1 MVGVRP
7 FDGVEDRA
15 WRALVHVADLLPRHL
30 ENEMEDA
37 RRISVKEFA
46 ILLHLS
52 ESDDATLRMSTL
64 AADTGLSPSRTTRV
78 VETLRR
84 RGWVEKTPDATDGR
98 ATTVAITD
106 KGREQVGPA
115 YDVQVRG
122 ARRIL
127 FDHITREDAEQLAR
141 ILRRLS
147 ITLSREDRFD

>member
-1 MVGVRP
+1 MVEVRP
-7 FDGVEDRA
+7 FDDVEDRA

-30 ENEMEDA
+30 DNEMEDA

-52 ESDDATLRMSTL
+52 ESQDSTLRMSTL
-64 AADTGLSPSRTTRV
+64 AADVGLSPSRTTRV

-84 RGWVEKTPDATDGR
+84 RGWVQKSPDASDGR

-106 KGREQVGPA
+106 SGRAQVGPA
-115 YDVQVRG
+115 YDVQVEG

>member
-1 MVGVRP
+1 MVEVRP
-7 FDGVEDRA
+7 FDDVEDRA

-30 ENEMEDA
+30 DNEMEDA

-52 ESDDATLRMSTL
+52 ESQDSTLRMSTL
-64 AADTGLSPSRTTRV
+64 AADVGLSPSRTTRV

-84 RGWVEKTPDATDGR
+84 RGWIQKSPDASDGR

-106 KGREQVGPA
+106 SGRAQVGPA
-115 YDVQVRG
+115 YDVQVEG

-141 ILRRLS
+141 VLRRLS
-147 ITLSREDRFD
+147 ITLAREDRFD

>member
-7 FDGVEDRA
+7 FDAVEDRA

-30 ENEMEDA
+30 DNEMEDA

-52 ESDDATLRMSTL
+52 ESDDSTLRMSTI
-64 AADTGLSPSRTTRV
+64 ASDVGLSPSRTTRV

-84 RGWVEKTPDATDGR
+84 RGWVEKSPDATDGR
-98 ATTVAITD
+98 ATTVAITAT
-106 KGREQVGPA
+106 GREQVGPA
-115 YDVQVRG
+115 YDVQVEG

-127 FDHITREDAEQLAR
+127 FDHISREDAQQLAR

-147 ITLSREDRFD
+147 ITLAREDRFD

>member
-1 MVGVRP
+1 MVAVRP
-7 FDGVEDRA
+7 FDTVEDHA

-30 ENEMEDA
+30 DNEMEDA

-52 ESDDATLRMSTL
+52 ESANSTLRLSAL
-64 AADTGLSPSRTTRV
+64 AANIGLAPSRTTRV

-84 RGWVEKTPDATDGR
+84 RGWVVKSADATDGR

-106 KGREQVGPA
+106 AGREQVGPA
-115 YDVQVRG
+115 YDVQVEG

-127 FDHITREDAEQLAR
+127 FDNISREDAE
-141 ILRRLS
+141 
-147 ITLSREDRFD
+147 TLG